1 MGGPVLKKCLQ
12 IVAATVFAVAIVVMG
27 TSLPASA
34 AQVYGNVNAT
44 GGWSN
49 CGACA
54 GAGGAGATVPYS
66 LAQNV
71 GSPSIDGHAAHFW
84 IGGRTPYADALW
96 WKELGANPNV
106 SHFTYD
112 VYFYY
117 KSAGAPQA
125 LEFDTNQNVGGRR
138 YIFGTQCDVAAKQF
152 DVWNTAGAY
161 WMHTGVPC
169 GAPPTYTWNHLTWE
183 YERAN
188 GQTHFISVTL
198 NGKTSYVNRYGGSR
212 AAGGG
217 ELNVAFQ
224 MDENSHAVNYDVW
237 IDKLTLTAW

>member
-1 MGGPVLKKCLQ
+1 LKKCLQ
-12 IVAATVFAVAIVVMG
+12 IVAFTVFAVAIVVIG
-27 TSLPASA
+27 SSLPASA
-34 AQVYGNVNAT
+34 AQVYGNVNSI

-54 GAGGAGATVPYS
+54 GAGGAGPTVPYS
-66 LAQNV
+66 LTQYV
-71 GSPSIDGHAAHFW
+71 SSPSIDGHAAHFW
-84 IGGRTPYADALW
+84 IGGRTPYGDALW
-96 WKELGANPNV
+96 WKELGANANV

-117 KSAGAPQA
+117 KNAGAPQA
-125 LEFDTNQNVGGRR
+125 LEFDMNQNVGGRR
-138 YIFGTQCDVAAKQF
+138 YIFGTQCNIAAKQF

-169 GAPPTYTWNHLTWE
+169 GAPPTYTWNHLTWQ
-183 YERAN
+183 YERVN

-224 MDENSHAVNYDVW
+224 MDENRNAVNYDVW
-237 IDKLTLTAW
+237 LDKLTLTAW

>member
-1 MGGPVLKKCLQ
+1 LKRVLYLT
-12 IVAATVFAVAIVVMG
+12 ALSFFFA
-27 TSLPASA
+27 ASA
-34 AQVYGNVNAT
+34 AAGTAVYANVNAM

-49 CGACA
+49 CGTCA
-54 GAGGAGATVPYS
+54 GAGGNGPNVAHSITV
-66 LAQNV
+66 NV
-71 GSPSIDGHAAHFW
+71 STPTMDGHSAHFW
-84 IGGRTPYADALW
+84 IGGTTPYADALW

-117 KSAGAPQA
+117 KNASAVQA

-138 YIFGTQCDVAAKQF
+138 YIFGTQCDVALRQW
-152 DVWNTAGAY
+152 DVWNTASAY
-161 WMHTGVPC
+161 WMHTGIAC
-169 GAPPTYTWNHLTWE
+169 SAPPTYTWNHLTWE
-183 YERAN
+183 YERVN

-198 NGKTSYVNRYGGSR
+198 NGKTSYVNKYGGSR

-224 MDENSHAVNYDVW
+224 MDENHGATNYDVW
-237 IDKLTLTAW
+237 LDKLTLTAW